1 MLLLSS
7 AVPWPE
13 CSSSFTW
20 LISIHQFTQLSSPP
34 GRPCSLLSV
43 SFVTLSFLP
52 PIRAHIS
59 LSSVHS
65 QVCLPHQRV
74 SSLQV
79 QPGLVHLPITSTW
92 CMAGTRYIL
101 EDREKERSFEY
112 TIIFSNRTRSPQRL
126 YLQTNTKS
134 QDEGRGS

>member
-13 CSSSFTW
+13 YSSPFTC

-52 PIRAHIS
+52 PIKAHIS
-59 LSSVHS
+59 LSIVHS

-79 QPGLVHLPITSTW
+79 WPGLVHFHIISTW
-92 CMAGTRYIL
+92 CMAGTRYIF

-112 TIIFSNRTRSPQRL
+112 TITFSNRTRSPQSL
-126 YLQTNTKS
+126 YLQTNTES
-134 QDEGRGS
+134 QDEGRES